1 MGNYIN
7 PFSIQIIETN
17 NNDKKYFYKIEI
29 TKLKNKNLIE
39 IEDKLLHLNSA
50 ELSKYINKIM
60 VIFEFY
66 CNYNNDIELN
76 KIDYYR
82 FVYNNIHFL
91 EVINLYSIANK
102 KYNDNIIYYEKVCNL
117 DNVKWP
123 FDYL

>member
-7 PFSIQIIETN
+7 PFSIKNIETN
-17 NNDKKYFYKIEI
+17 DNDKKYFYKIEI
-29 TKLKNKNLIE
+29 SRLKNKNLIE

-60 VIFEFY
+60 IIFEYY
-66 CNYNNDIELN
+66 CNYNNEIELN

-82 FVYNNIHFL
+82 FVYNNINFL
-91 EVINLYSIANK
+91 EVKNLYSIVNK
-102 KYNDNIIYYEKVCNL
+102 KDIYIEKICNL
-117 DNVKWP
+117 DDVKWP

>member
-1 MGNYIN
+1 
-7 PFSIQIIETN
+7 
-17 NNDKKYFYKIEI
+17 
-29 TKLKNKNLIE
+29 
-39 IEDKLLHLNSA
+39 
-50 ELSKYINKIM
+50 M